1 MLLWRLYR
9 QAHGPGLDGA
19 GGLHAAGRWHEL
31 GSPVVYFGAS
41 AAIVVLEKLAHINPD
56 ALPTDLILTRFEAEV
71 IELESRDAANEPNRL
86 CKVASLL
93 GPIQPALLVINGDL
107 VLENFLDDHLE
118 VGHRNLVGLDRGR
131 TVRGEIA
138 IQARRVNQLRAG
150 EPLRV
155 EVVVVG
161 DRWVGLA

>member
-56 ALPTDLILTRFEAEV
+56 ALPTDLILTRFEADTSVE
-71 IELESRDAANEPNRL
+71 ELTDFH
-86 CKVASLL
+86 
-93 GPIQPALLVINGDL
+93 G
-107 VLENFLDDHLE
+107 LDDLTQT
-118 VGHRNLVGLDRGR
+118 RP
-131 TVRGEIA
+131 RGEQFLKA
-138 IQARRVNQLRAG
+138 KDACVLREGQAPSRRKILYRCGRFRSCRRVPDPNHYL
-150 EPLRV
+150 PLRS
-155 EVVVVG
+155 
-161 DRWVGLA
+161 